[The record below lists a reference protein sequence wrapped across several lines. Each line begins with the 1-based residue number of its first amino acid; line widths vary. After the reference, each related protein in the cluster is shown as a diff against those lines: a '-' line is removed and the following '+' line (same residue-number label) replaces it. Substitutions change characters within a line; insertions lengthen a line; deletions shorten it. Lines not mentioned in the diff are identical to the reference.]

1 MVTVSS
7 VLGKEVT
14 FVSMAAVSKVAVTLA
29 NILSLALAVIIEGV
43 SLIVTKRA
51 LVDTRNANFSEDILF
66 VYVSNS
72 RSLQI
77 PMLSEKAI

>member
-7 VLGKEVT
+7 VLGNEVA
-14 FVSMAAVSKVAVTLA
+14 FVSKAAVSKVAVTLA
-29 NILSLALAVIIEGV
+29 SILSLALAVIIEGV
-43 SLIVTKRA
+43 SLIVTKLA

>member
-1 MVTVSS
+1 MVPVSS
-7 VLGKEVT
+7 VLGKEVE
-14 FVSMAAVSKVAVTLA
+14 FVSKAAVSKVAVTLA

-43 SLIVTKRA
+43 SLIVTKLA

-77 PMLSEKAI
+77 PTLSEKAI